1 MSYVCKLSNMLI
13 LPLDANRPLLLL
25 SVPSPQFKDRA
36 NGMVATD
43 RDTGAPLMEATVA
56 LPTDFGAPQVL
67 RVSIP
72 APGIPDGLAMG
83 AMVKA
88 TGLTF
93 LTGEKNGRTW
103 QIFRAAA
110 LTPSK

>member
-1 MSYVCKLSNMLI
+1 MLI
-13 LPLDANRPLLLL
+13 LPIDPSRPLLLL
-25 SVPSPQFKDRA
+25 STPSPQFKDRV
-36 NGMVATD
+36 NGIPATD
-43 RDTGAPLMEATVA
+43 RDTGAPLMEASVA
-56 LPTDFGAPQVL
+56 LPTENGAPQVL
-67 RVSIP
+67 RVSVP
-72 APGIPDGLAMG
+72 APGVPDGLAMG
-83 AMVKA
+83 QMVKA

>member
-1 MSYVCKLSNMLI
+1 MMI
-13 LPLDANRPLLLL
+13 LPIDPNRPLLLL
-25 SVPSPQFKDRA
+25 STPSPQFKDRA
-36 NGMVATD
+36 SGIPATD
-43 RDTGAPLMEATVA
+43 RDTGAPLMEASVA
-56 LPTDFGAPQVL
+56 LPTENGAPQVL

-72 APGIPDGLAMG
+72 APGVRDGLAMG
-83 AMVKA
+83 QMVKA

>member
-1 MSYVCKLSNMLI
+1 MIV
-13 LPLDANRPLLLL
+13 LPLDPTRALLVL
-25 SVPSPQFKDRA
+25 SAASPQFKDRA
-36 NGMVATD
+36 NGIPATD
-43 RDTGAPLMEATVA
+43 RDTGAPLMEVSLA
-56 LPTDFGAPQVL
+56 LPTDHGAPQIL

-72 APGIPDGLAMG
+72 APGVPEGLAMG

-103 QIFRAAA
+103 QIFRANA
-110 LTPSK
+110 LTTTK

>member
-1 MSYVCKLSNMLI
+1 MLI
-13 LPLDANRPLLLL
+13 LPIDPSRPLLLL
-25 SVPSPQFKDRA
+25 SSPSPQFKDRA
-36 NGMVATD
+36 NGVPATD
-43 RDTGAPLMEATVA
+43 RDSGAPLMEATVA
-56 LPTDFGAPQVL
+56 LPTDNGAPQVL

-72 APGIPDGLAMG
+72 APGVPDGLAMG
-83 AMVKA
+83 QMVKA

-103 QIFRAAA
+103 QIFRAAT

>member
-1 MSYVCKLSNMLI
+1 MLI
-13 LPLDANRPLLLL
+13 LPIDPTRPLLLL
-25 SVPSPQFKDRA
+25 STPSPQFKDRA
-36 NGMVATD
+36 NGVRATD
-43 RDTGAPLMEATVA
+43 RDTGAPLIEATVA
-56 LPTDFGAPQVL
+56 LPSENGAPQVL

-72 APGIPDGLAMG
+72 APGVPDGLGMG
-83 AMVKA
+83 QMVKA

-103 QIFRAAA
+103 QIFRATA

>member
-1 MSYVCKLSNMLI
+1 MVMLV
-13 LPLDANRPLLLL
+13 LPIDTSRPLLLL
-25 SVPSPQFKDRA
+25 SAPSPQFKDRA
-36 NGMVATD
+36 NGVPATD

-56 LPTDFGAPQVL
+56 LPSENGAPQVL

-72 APGIPDGLAMG
+72 APGVPDGLGMG
-83 AMVKA
+83 QMVKA

>member
-1 MSYVCKLSNMLI
+1 MLI
-13 LPLDANRPLLLL
+13 LPIDPSRPLLLL
-25 SVPSPQFKDRA
+25 SAPSPQFKDRA
-36 NGMVATD
+36 AGIPATD
-43 RDTGAPLMEATVA
+43 RHTGAPLMEATLA
-56 LPTDFGAPQVL
+56 LPSGTGAPQVL

-72 APGIPDGLAMG
+72 APGVPDGLGMG
-83 AMVKA
+83 QMVKV

-103 QIFRAAA
+103 QIFRATA

>member
-1 MSYVCKLSNMLI
+1 VLI
-13 LPLDANRPLLLL
+13 LPIDPTRPLLLL
-25 SVPSPQFKDRA
+25 SAPSPQFKDRA
-36 NGMVATD
+36 AGIPATD
-43 RDTGAPLMEATVA
+43 RDTGAPLMEATLA
-56 LPTDFGAPQVL
+56 LPSENGAPQVL

-72 APGIPDGLAMG
+72 APGVPDGLGMG
-83 AMVKA
+83 QMVKA

-110 LTPSK
+110 LNPCK